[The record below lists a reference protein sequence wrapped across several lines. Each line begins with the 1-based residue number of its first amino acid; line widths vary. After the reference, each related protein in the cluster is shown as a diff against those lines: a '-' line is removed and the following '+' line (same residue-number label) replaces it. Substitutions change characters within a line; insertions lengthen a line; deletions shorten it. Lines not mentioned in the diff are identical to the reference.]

1 MDRRAELTERLA
13 EHYRGSGWRVS
24 LDDGLVLATGPGGV
38 TWIGAPVTRDDL
50 DSGTIEARLPELA
63 GRRMQSGG
71 ELCPLE
77 LLPDPE
83 CEPELRSVLARLGL
97 DRRPHVAVYSLPA
110 AA

>member
-1 MDRRAELTERLA
+1 MDE
-13 EHYRGSGWRVS
+13 
-24 LDDGLVLATGPGGV
+24 GLVLAAGPGGV

-50 DSGTIEARLPELA
+50 DSGSLEARLPDLA
-63 GRRMQSGG
+63 ERRMERGG

-77 LLPDPE
+77 LLPDPG
-83 CEPELRSVLARLGL
+83 CEGDLRSVLARLGL